1 VARVLRVLPH
11 PHGFLYNSF
20 MRRRDLLL
28 AAAAAPAIVRGAA
41 MTRKERIDRALAGS
55 DVDRTPFTF
64 WHHFG
69 LKTPEEHAARTLEF
83 HRDYRTDLVKVMS
96 DFPYP
101 KGKGKT
107 WYDLKVVENPF
118 PQQIRALELIRD
130 GLNGDAY
137 FVETIFNSWNVA
149 EKLSSKEEVRKLKT
163 ENPQALMNAL
173 DVITESQVKH
183 IRRAL
188 KTGAAGILLS
198 VANANAAELDR
209 EDYIR
214 YSRPFDRRLMQAAAG
229 SKLAILH
236 LHLDKDFIELFDD
249 TPATVINYSAHVSH
263 VPIREMRRRY
273 SQAIM
278 GGIDEVNYRTL
289 NERELKAQWD
299 AAQGAAGKKFILV
312 PGCSVPNESTAEE
325 LKRLPAVVGA

>member
-1 VARVLRVLPH
+1 
-11 PHGFLYNSF
+11 
-20 MRRRDLLL
+20 MRRREFLL
-28 AAAAAPAIVRGAA
+28 AAAAPAILRGAA
-41 MTRKERIDRALAGS
+41 MTRKERIDRALAAE

-69 LKTPEEHAARTLEF
+69 LKTPEEHAERTLQF

-107 WYDLKVVENPF
+107 WYDVKMVDNPF

-130 GLNGDAY
+130 GLGGDAY

-149 EKLSSKEEVRKLKT
+149 EKLSSKEEIRKLKA
-163 ENPQALMNAL
+163 ENPQALLNAL
-173 DVITESQVKH
+173 DVITQSQ
-183 IRRAL
+183 IRHMHRAQ
-188 KTGAAGILLS
+188 KAGAAGFLVS
-198 VANANAAELDR
+198 VANANAAEMER

-214 YSRPFDRRLMQAAAG
+214 YSRPFDRRLMKAAAD

-249 TPATVINYSAHVSH
+249 FPGNLINYSAHVSRI
-263 VPIREMRRRY
+263 PIREMRRRY
-273 SQAIM
+273 SQVIM
-278 GGIDEVNYRTL
+278 GGIDEVNYRKLT
-289 NERELKAQWD
+289 ERELKAQWD
-299 AAQGAAGKKFILV
+299 SAQGAAGKKFILT
-312 PGCSVPNESTAEE
+312 PGCSVPNESTPGE